1 VNTGKY
7 VGKTDLA
14 STILRTNLEAVDEAV
29 RQITLRDIGPSE
41 ALEAHIRDKAT
52 KLEEFYQ
59 QITGCKVTVEMPA
72 RHKHQGKHFNVRIDL
87 KVPDGA
93 IVVNRDRHEDVYVA
107 LRDAFDAAKR
117 KLEDFAR
124 KQRGAVKAHEVPA
137 HGRVARLFAEEGYG
151 FIETPDGREFYFDR
165 ENVVTPSFEQLSV
178 GAEVQFLEEAAGEG
192 LQAKRISVGKHQFGG

>member
-1 VNTGKY
+1 MQRPLQITIR
-7 VGKTDLA
+7 DLA
-14 STILRTNLEAVDEAV
+14 SSPAIEDY
-29 RQITLRDIGPSE
+29 
-41 ALEAHIRDKAT
+41 IRKRVW
-52 KLEEFYQ
+52 KLELFYPRVM
-59 QITGCKVTVEMPA
+59 GCHVVVEIPH